1 MKYKND
7 TIYWAD
13 LYINDELVKEG
24 ETIAYL
30 EDDDMFITV
39 DNLLAHIFEPLL
51 NSNLSA
57 EQIKKEKELAKKSLM
72 PYQNIKKDMIYVDA
86 NSIRELGSKRGRG

>member
-7 TIYWAD
+7 TIYLAN

-30 EDDDMFITV
+30 EDEDMFMTV

-51 NSNLSA
+51 NSNLSI
-57 EQIKKEKELAKKSLM
+57 EQLKKEEELAKKLLM
-72 PYQNIKKDMIYVDA
+72 PYQNIKKDMMYVDA
-86 NSIRELGSKRGRG
+86 NSIRELGCKRGRG

>member
-30 EDDDMFITV
+30 EDDDMFMTV

-57 EQIKKEKELAKKSLM
+57 EQLKKEEELARKSLM
-72 PYQNIKKDMIYVDA
+72 TYRNIKKDMIYVDA

>member
-7 TIYWAD
+7 TIYLAN

-24 ETIAYL
+24 EVIAYL
-30 EDDDMFITV
+30 EDEDMFMTV
-39 DNLLAHIFEPLL
+39 DNLLAHILEPLL

-57 EQIKKEKELAKKSLM
+57 EQLKKEEELARKSLM
-72 PYQNIKKDMIYVDA
+72 PYRNIKKDMIYVDA

>member
-7 TIYWAD
+7 TIYLAN

-24 ETIAYL
+24 EVIAYL
-30 EDDDMFITV
+30 EDEDMFMTV

-51 NSNLSA
+51 NSNLSI
-57 EQIKKEKELAKKSLM
+57 EQLKKEEELAKKLLM
-72 PYQNIKKDMIYVDA
+72 PYQNIKKDMMYVDA
-86 NSIRELGSKRGRG
+86 NSIRELGCKRGRG

>member
-7 TIYWAD
+7 TIYLAN

-24 ETIAYL
+24 EVIAYL
-30 EDDDMFITV
+30 EDEDMFMTV

-57 EQIKKEKELAKKSLM
+57 EQLKKEEELAKKVLI
-72 PYQNIKKDMIYVDA
+72 PYHNIKKDMMYVDTT
-86 NSIRELGSKRGRG
+86 SIRELGSKRSRK

>member
-7 TIYWAD
+7 EIYLAD

-57 EQIKKEKELAKKSLM
+57 EQIKKEKELAKKSLI
-72 PYQNIKKDMIYVDA
+72 PYQNIKKDMIYVDV
-86 NSIRELGSKRGRG
+86 NSIREFGSKRGRG